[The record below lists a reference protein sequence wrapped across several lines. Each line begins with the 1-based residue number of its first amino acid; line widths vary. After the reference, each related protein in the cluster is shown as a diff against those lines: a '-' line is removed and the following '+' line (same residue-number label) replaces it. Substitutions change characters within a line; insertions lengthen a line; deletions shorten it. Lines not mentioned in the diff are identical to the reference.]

1 MVQQSPVDQKRRET
15 SLIEARP
22 EARLSAMDDNLRQS
36 EECVVRVACVRDHL
50 QPSGGTD
57 ELRRVFER
65 LDRRRIHLE
74 LIVLGPRTAESAAF
88 EAAGIKLL
96 HLDHKHQIFATVR
109 AARADQLFLSG
120 PKSQIWGSLAARWIG
135 LPASHYF
142 NHMMSVRQ
150 IGFWTYVAQRAAIRR
165 RDRAI
170 AVSNVGRAWLARQYG
185 MPAAQ
190 IEVIHPTISLAHFE
204 NAGATRSVEG
214 PEIVVVGRVVLAEKG
229 QHLMIRAMPRIVSD
243 YPSAVLTVIGDGRDL
258 PALRDLV
265 TRAGLQQS
273 VRLLGQRRD
282 VAALI
287 RAATLVVVPSMVPEG
302 FPLVTLEAAAAGR
315 PCVAFASGGMVESVR
330 DGETGILVPKGDVE
344 ALTKAI
350 LSLLEEP
357 ELSRRMGEAGN
368 RFAQRFRIERQVEEI
383 SAHFES
389 LRGSTVA

>member
-1 MVQQSPVDQKRRET
+1 
-15 SLIEARP
+15 
-22 EARLSAMDDNLRQS
+22 
-36 EECVVRVACVRDHL
+36 
-50 QPSGGTD
+50 
-57 ELRRVFER
+57 VFER

-74 LIVLGPRTAESAAF
+74 LIVLGPRTTESAAF
-88 EAAGIKLL
+88 EAAGIELQ
-96 HLDHKHQIFATVR
+96 HLDHKHQIFARVR

-120 PKSQIWGSLAARWIG
+120 PKSQIWGSLAARWTG

-170 AVSNVGRAWLARQYG
+170 AVSSVGRTWLARQYG
-185 MPAAQ
+185 LTAAR
-190 IEVIHPTISLAHFE
+190 IEVIHPAISVAHFE
-204 NAGATRSVEG
+204 GAGATVASGG
-214 PEIVVVGRVVLAEKG
+214 PQIAMVGRVAFAEKG
-229 QHLMIRAMPRIVSD
+229 QHLMLRAMTGILSRHPT
-243 YPSAVLTVIGDGRDL
+243 AVLTVIGDGADL

-265 TRAGLQQS
+265 ASAGLEQS

-282 VAALI
+282 VATLI

-330 DGETGILVPKGDVE
+330 DGETGILVPTGDVD

-350 LSLLEEP
+350 LSLLDDA

-368 RFAQRFRIERQVEEI
+368 RFAQQFRIERQVEAI
-383 SAHFES
+383 SGHFES
-389 LRGSTVA
+389 LSRSPAA